1 MNPMN
6 NKTYNVLRDLIK
18 EVAHVFPDK
27 YVHLGGDEV
36 NFTCWKSNP
45 EINDFMSDMDFGKDF
60 DKLEQYYVQ
69 NLLDIVKETS
79 PSTGYMIW
87 QEVIDNNVIVN
98 IFIRSII

>member
-1 MNPMN
+1 MN
-6 NKTYNVLRDLIK
+6 NKTYDVLKDLIK
-18 EVAHVFPDK
+18 EVANVFPDK

-36 NFTCWKSNP
+36 NFTCWESNP
-45 EINDFMSDMDFGKDF
+45 ELKSFMTNMGYNQDY

-87 QEVIDNNVIVN
+87 QEVIDNNVKVISN
-98 IFIRSII
+98 